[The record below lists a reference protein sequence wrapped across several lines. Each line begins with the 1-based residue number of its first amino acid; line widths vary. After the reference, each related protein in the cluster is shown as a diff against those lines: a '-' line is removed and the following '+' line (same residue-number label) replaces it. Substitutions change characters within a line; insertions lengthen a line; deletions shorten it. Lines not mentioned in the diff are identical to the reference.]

1 MKKNHKK
8 LMYLSGALIG
18 LGALKIYLNRVK
30 RNEELKEQ
38 SDDSFDSEIM
48 ERKYNKIKEIP
59 FEEKTKDVER
69 KYTKIKEIPHK

>member
-18 LGALKIYLNRVK
+18 LGVLKIYLNRVK

-48 ERKYNKIKEIP
+48 ERKYIKIKEIP

>member
-8 LMYLSGALIG
+8 LMYLSVALIG
-18 LGALKIYLNRVK
+18 LWALKIYLNRVK

-48 ERKYNKIKEIP
+48 ERKYIKIKEIP

>member
-30 RNEELKEQ
+30 RNEELK
-38 SDDSFDSEIM
+38 
-48 ERKYNKIKEIP
+48 
-59 FEEKTKDVER
+59 
-69 KYTKIKEIPHK
+69 

>member
-48 ERKYNKIKEIP
+48 ERKYIKIKEIP

-69 KYTKIKEIPHK
+69 KYTKIKEIPRK

>member
-8 LMYLSGALIG
+8 LMYLSEALIG
-18 LGALKIYLNRVK
+18 LAALKIYLNRVK

-48 ERKYNKIKEIP
+48 ERKYIKIKEIP

>member
-1 MKKNHKK
+1 MN
-8 LMYLSGALIG
+8 L
-18 LGALKIYLNRVK
+18 
-30 RNEELKEQ
+30 EELKEQ

-48 ERKYNKIKEIP
+48 ERKYIKIKEIP

>member
-8 LMYLSGALIG
+8 LMYLSGSLIG

-48 ERKYNKIKEIP
+48 ERKYIKIKEIP

>member
-18 LGALKIYLNRVK
+18 LGTLKIYLNRVK

-48 ERKYNKIKEIP
+48 ERKYIKIKEIP